1 MSDGAPPG
9 ETCYSDP
16 VKGFRNVVVVSLAF
30 FLLKR
35 GEQLWDGFLPR
46 YMQEL
51 GASAMM
57 IGLFGALKDLLDAVY
72 QYPGGALA
80 DRIGSQRALMAAN
93 ALTIAGYGVYWLAP
107 VVGWPILFAGVPLV
121 MAWESFSL
129 PATFT
134 LIGQSLPADAR
145 TLGFSVQSTLRRLP
159 MVLAPPLGGLLIGHW
174 GSVGGVRAGL
184 LFSVCA
190 GAVALGTQRTLYQYV
205 PTFSK
210 PDTTGML
217 ERVRLFSSGLRRLLI
232 ADIMARLAEGT
243 AEIFVVLYLMSVVG
257 LSALQFGTLVMI
269 QTVVSIAVYLPGG
282 WLARRFGHYPVVL
295 ATFLFFGLF
304 PWAVWQSHSYGAA
317 VAAFVVGGLREIGEP
332 ARKALITDLGHAGR
346 DYGLY
351 YLLRGLAVAPAAL
364 AGGWLWQHNPGWPFA
379 IAGALGVTGACLYLI
394 RSTGAKGT

>member
-1 MSDGAPPG
+1 M
-9 ETCYSDP
+9 
-16 VKGFRNVVVVSLAF
+16 KGFRNVVVVSLAF
-30 FLLKR
+30 FLLKG

-46 YMQEL
+46 YMQTL

-93 ALTIAGYGVYWLAP
+93 ALTIAGYAVYWLAP
-107 VVGWPILFAGVPLV
+107 VVGWPVLFAGVPLV

-129 PATFT
+129 PATFA

-145 TLGFSVQSTLRRLP
+145 TMGFSVQSTLRRLP
-159 MVLAPPLGGLLIGHW
+159 VVLAPPIGGLLIAHW
-174 GSVGGVRAGL
+174 GNVGGVRAGL
-184 LFSVCA
+184 LVSICA
-190 GAVALGTQRTLYQYV
+190 GAVALGTQRMLYQYAPSV
-205 PTFSK
+205 AK
-210 PDTTGML
+210 PDTAGML
-217 ERVRLFSSGLRRLLI
+217 DRARVFSGSLRSLLI

-257 LSALQFGTLVMI
+257 LSALQFGTLMMI
-269 QTVVSIAVYLPGG
+269 QTIVSIAVYVPGG
-282 WLARRFGHYPVVL
+282 WLARRWGRRPVVL
-295 ATFLFFGLF
+295 ATFVFFALF

-317 VAAFVVGGLREIGEP
+317 AAAFVVGGLREIGEP

-364 AGGWLWQHNPGWPFA
+364 AGGWLWQHNPSLPFA
-379 IAGALGVTGACLYLI
+379 AAGAIGLTGACLYLI
-394 RSTGAKGT
+394 RSTGTVAT

>member
-1 MSDGAPPG
+1 MKS
-9 ETCYSDP
+9 
-16 VKGFRNVVVVSLAF
+16 FRNVAVVSLAF
-30 FLLKR
+30 FLLKA

-46 YMQEL
+46 YMQDL

-129 PATFT
+129 PATFA
-134 LIGQSLPADAR
+134 LIGQSLPAEAR
-145 TLGFSVQSTLRRLP
+145 TMGFSVQATLRRLP
-159 MVLAPPLGGLLIGHW
+159 SVLAPPLGGLLIVRW
-174 GSVGGVRAGL
+174 GGIGGVRAGL
-184 LFSVCA
+184 LVSICA
-190 GAVALGTQRTLYQYV
+190 GAMALGVQRTLYQYA
-205 PTFSK
+205 PSMSK
-210 PDTTGML
+210 PDTTGL
-217 ERVRLFSSGLRRLLI
+217 LGRVRLFSASLRRLLI

-243 AEIFVVLYLMSVVG
+243 AEIFVVLYMMSVVG
-257 LSALQFGTLVMI
+257 LSALQFGTLLMI
-269 QTVVSIAVYLPGG
+269 QTVVSIAAYVPGG
-282 WLARRFGHYPVVL
+282 WLARRFGRVPVVL
-295 ATFLFFGLF
+295 ATFLFFALF

-364 AGGWLWQHNPGWPFA
+364 AGGWLWQRNPGLPFA
-379 IAGALGVTGACLYLI
+379 VAGTLGLLGACHYLI
-394 RSTGAKGT
+394 RSTGTAATQ